1 MSWLLVEWLVQV
13 SNHDIWMPRNVKEI
27 REDLDRL
34 PIFHLSLGR
43 VCLNLLLRCFK
54 ECVRNI
60 NLRRPFWNPDLS
72 RSNHRGCR
80 LARDGDTESDRVNAK
95 ARLVL
100 PTPSHRLS
108 RCRCN

>member
-1 MSWLLVEWLVQV
+1 MSWLLIERLVQV
-13 SNHDIWMPRNVKEI
+13 SDQDIGMPWNVKEI

-34 PIFHLSLGR
+34 PILHLRLWR
-43 VCLNLLLRCFK
+43 VCLNLLLRCFN

-60 NLRRPFWNPDLS
+60 NLRRPFWNPDLL

-100 PTPSHRLS
+100 PTLSHRLS
-108 RCRCN
+108 RC